1 MRDPKFKG
9 LRDAFAEFRGH
20 VAAAKSFADAFVLVL
35 DSRDSTFHTRL
46 KTAMGTIGRASSGLE
61 GQRPVEISQFKRVLE
76 NMEFNAKNTLRS
88 VCLAKF
94 TSTPEANRNGSTI
107 ATTIVASKMI
117 AAPPKATHFRLQ
129 HALGVVSDSV
139 YDQLTKKY
147 TAAAP
152 EVDGIGEV
160 AYSDY
165 LPVSESEP
173 VTVTLQTTLPV
184 ASIPDNASVVE
195 AIGIEFYVQ
204 QGEEF
209 KPSADGRAMRVENV
223 F

>member
-1 MRDPKFKG
+1 MPKQSGIVNLKGSVGDFTYYVRNGVGFMRRKSNLNKDRIMRDPKFKG

-117 AAPPKATHFRLQ
+117 ARSEEHTSELQ
-129 HALGVVSDSV
+129 S
-139 YDQLTKKY
+139 
-147 TAAAP
+147 
-152 EVDGIGEV
+152 
-160 AYSDY
+160 
-165 LPVSESEP
+165 
-173 VTVTLQTTLPV
+173 
-184 ASIPDNASVVE
+184 
-195 AIGIEFYVQ
+195 
-204 QGEEF
+204 
-209 KPSADGRAMRVENV
+209 REN
-223 F
+223 